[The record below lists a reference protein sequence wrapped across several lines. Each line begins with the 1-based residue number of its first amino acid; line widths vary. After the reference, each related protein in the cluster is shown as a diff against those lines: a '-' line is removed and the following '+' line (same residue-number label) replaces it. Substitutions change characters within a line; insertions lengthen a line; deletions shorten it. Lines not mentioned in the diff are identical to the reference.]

1 MEKDD
6 EDEDEV
12 MKRSDFISSCM
23 HYQAQRARSVMTAL
37 TLHMMA
43 MILTVCA
50 TVAILGCV
58 LLTTGDH
65 SLNLLTL
72 LRILSPRVAVACLPS
87 KMPAWMSTTWA
98 KAMTQIRPD
107 YSIRTRPTM
116 LMMAWMR
123 ATHQTRLLS
132 HQAPQSIYDMTALVH
147 TYSSLAGTMSAALKA
162 MRTSQ

>member
-43 MILTVCA
+43 MIQTVCA

-72 LRILSPRVAVACLPS
+72 LRILSPRVAVARLPS
-87 KMPAWMSTTWA
+87 KMPAWMST
-98 KAMTQIRPD
+98 
-107 YSIRTRPTM
+107 TM